1 MSRDEHGKLYE
12 MNRRSFLQVA
22 GLGGLAALSSSSLFG
37 VGFPKLAHAQV
48 TGNNAEERAIN
59 GAKAL
64 KGKMKGDTLN
74 VMVPSGGEGSF
85 TAAKPWWEEATGI
98 KVNIVVVPLDQI
110 VQKSMNVAVT
120 KSSDF
125 DVLLPSP
132 FGLPDLIEA
141 NLALDLTD
149 YAKKYNP
156 ELSGPNGA
164 IPPIYLFGMYKGKFY
179 GMVTDGDVNS
189 LIIRRDWLEDKDNQ
203 KAFADKF
210 GYPLQRPTLYKELF
224 DQMKFFTNP
233 QKSTYGAWIYAS
245 PFYAKWEFLQLL
257 IPRGVLPFDK
267 EMRPQIAG
275 PEGISALEDFI
286 AMKPYLHPGCSTGGW
301 SEQYKAYAEGNI
313 WAAFSWPSF
322 IKYMNFTDFS
332 KIPGKIAVCKV
343 PGMKLKS
350 GMILRPCRF
359 TFSWAYMVSRYS
371 KNPELSYLYSQW
383 MWSPTISIKHIPVE
397 GGYFDVYRYSHIKS
411 DELLKKYDPHI
422 QELREALTFNQEN
435 AYPELEIKGGDEYM
449 TRLDENV
456 IAAYQGLKKPDKALK
471 ETAEQWEEITDR
483 FGRNK
488 QKEQW
493 NFLTSCFGENLRK
506 AMNLPNPPDWIN
518 KLG

>member
-1 MSRDEHGKLYE
+1 MNSDEHKKLYE
-12 MNRRSFLQVA
+12 MNRRNFLQIA
-22 GLGGLAALSSSSLFG
+22 GVSGLTALTSSSLFG
-37 VGFPKLAHAQV
+37 FPKLTHAQGGGK
-48 TGNNAEERAIN
+48 TAEERAIN
-59 GAKAL
+59 GVNAL
-64 KGKMKGDTLN
+64 KSKMKGNTLT

-85 TAAKPWWEEATGI
+85 TEAKPWWEKASGI
-98 KVNIVVVPLDQI
+98 NLNIVVVPMDQI

-120 KSSDF
+120 KSSEF
-125 DVLLPSP
+125 DILLPSP

-141 NLALDLTD
+141 GLAMDITD
-149 YAKKYNP
+149 FARKYGP
-156 ELSGPNGA
+156 EITGPNGV
-164 IPPIYLFGMYKGKFY
+164 IPPLYMFGMYKGKLY

-189 LIIRRDWLEDKDNQ
+189 LILRRDWMEDQNNK

-210 GYPLQRPTLYKELF
+210 GYPLAPPVLYKELF
-224 DQMKFFTNP
+224 DQMQFFTNP
-233 QKSTYGAWIYAS
+233 QKGTYGAWIFTS

-267 EMRPQIAG
+267 DMHPQIAG
-275 PEGISALEDFI
+275 ADGIAALEELI

-301 SEQYKAYAEGNI
+301 SEQYKAYADGNI

-350 GMILRPCRF
+350 GEVLRPCRF
-359 TFSWAYMVSRYS
+359 TFSWAYIVSRYS
-371 KNPELSYLYSQW
+371 KNPEISYLYNQW
-383 MWSPTISIKHIPVE
+383 MWSPTISIKHIPVK
-397 GGYFDVYRYSHIKS
+397 GGYFDIYRYNHIKS
-411 DELLKKYDPHI
+411 DDLLKQYDPHI
-422 QELREALTFNQEN
+422 QELREALTFNIEN
-435 AYPELEIKGGDEYM
+435 SYPELILKGGDEYM

-456 IAAYQGLKKPDKALK
+456 IAAIQGLKKPDRALK
-471 ETAEQWEEITDR
+471 ETADQWEKITGR
-483 FGRNK
+483 YGRNN

-493 NFLTSCFGENLRK
+493 NFLTSCFGANLRK
-506 AMNLPNPPDWIN
+506 AINLPSPPAWVE